1 MEQNLAKQTLKTL
14 SLAGYGLGECTSDIL
29 IQGSV
34 SESLEPHSIP
44 LKIGIG
50 GHTHV
55 HSMSL
60 RVEPDSN
67 GQVTGFGRLTAKC
80 YCGKVLVNKREIES
94 ILNAY
99 FHEKFK

>member
-1 MEQNLAKQTLKTL
+1 
-14 SLAGYGLGECTSDIL
+14 
-29 IQGSV
+29 
-34 SESLEPHSIP
+34 
-44 LKIGIG
+44 
-50 GHTHV
+50 
-55 HSMSL
+55 MSL